1 MRMMTPMRLLSPKD
15 RLFLAL
21 EAHAGQWE
29 TIENLMAEAEFIPR
43 EHNRLIAYTSFY
55 FNLCQIEDA
64 GRVNGYRI
72 ARYRDSLVMI
82 RKKPV

>member
-1 MRMMTPMRLLSPKD
+1 MMSIPDRLLSPKD

-29 TIENLMAEAEFIPR
+29 TIENLMAEAGFIPKGL
-43 EHNRLIAYTSFY
+43 NRLIAYTSFY

-64 GRVNGYRI
+64 GPSNGYRI
-72 ARYRDSLVMI
+72 ARQRGNVVMI
-82 RKKPV
+82 RKTPA

>member
-1 MRMMTPMRLLSPKD
+1 MMMTPSRLLSPKD

-21 EAHAGQWE
+21 EAHAGQWASVE
-29 TIENLMAEAEFIPR
+29 SLMAEAGFVPN

-64 GRVNGYRI
+64 GPDNGYRI
-72 ARYRDSLVMI
+72 ARYRDSVVMI
-82 RKKPV
+82 RKKPA